1 MDVFG
6 AGSVSQCVH
15 VCSESVQA
23 NKTSAAARKKP
34 CGSEA
39 AVKPVVHT
47 MCSEMESAGT
57 CSSPSHLRCH
67 RTTRSSLCVFTA
79 SLLRLRICSSQEQKL
94 ISEVLDQQQQSHA
107 VPSRRARTHGCKRPR
122 LAGCG
127 SRAWTEGR
135 GLYCHG
141 FERLWDNVI
150 CVPSDTACGSYSL
163 CGGQFSRNFCVIS
176 GSEFHSQEVRIMT

>member
-1 MDVFG
+1 MFG
-6 AGSVSQCVH
+6 AGSVSRCVH
-15 VCSESVQA
+15 RCWESVQG
-23 NKTSAAARKKP
+23 NQTSAAARKKP
-34 CGSEA
+34 CGNEA
-39 AVKPVVHT
+39 AVNPVVHT

-57 CSSPSHLRCH
+57 CSSLRHLRYH

-79 SLLRLRICSSQEQKL
+79 SPFRLQICSSQEQKL
-94 ISEVLDQQQQSHA
+94 MSEVLDQQQQSHA

-141 FERLWDNVI
+141 CERPWDNVI
-150 CVPSDTACGSYSL
+150 SVPSDTACGSYSL

-176 GSEFHSQEVRIMT
+176 CSEFRSQEVRIMT